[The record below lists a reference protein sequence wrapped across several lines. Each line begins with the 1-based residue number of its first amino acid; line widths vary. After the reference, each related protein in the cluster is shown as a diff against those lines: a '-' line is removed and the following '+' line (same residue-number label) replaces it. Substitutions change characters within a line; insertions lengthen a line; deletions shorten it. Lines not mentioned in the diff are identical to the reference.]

1 MGQQKQ
7 KLGQA
12 GGEEGDP
19 TTLAGHTCWPH
30 LLDLDSGTCAGLGL
44 LGLECG
50 RQNHMNNM
58 GVKYPAP
65 GEEKLTSTSFPEEKE
80 VKSLI
85 EELEL
90 NLSRS

>member
-1 MGQQKQ
+1 
-7 KLGQA
+7 
-12 GGEEGDP
+12 
-19 TTLAGHTCWPH
+19 
-30 LLDLDSGTCAGLGL
+30 
-44 LGLECG
+44 
-50 RQNHMNNM
+50 MNNM

-65 GEEKLTSTSFPEEKE
+65 GEEKLTSTSLPKERE